1 MGPIR
6 NPRWE
11 QKRTEGYV
19 IVSNG
24 RWADEA
30 AVSRESGQVSVSP
43 GNDEIEQIPP
53 IIVCGGGGKH
63 KQHWYKKSLT
73 VICKEYQ
80 LDHHVNHH
88 RDT

>member
-53 IIVCGGGGKH
+53 RIVCGERG
-63 KQHWYKKSLT
+63 
-73 VICKEYQ
+73 EA
-80 LDHHVNHH
+80 
-88 RDT
+88 